1 MFTGIV
7 TDIGEIVAAETRG
20 DVRFV
25 VRTGFDTG
33 TLAIGASVACA
44 GCCLTIVA
52 KTTTTFSV
60 DVSAETLS
68 KTTLGKWRT
77 GTRIN
82 LERAAKIGDE
92 LGGHIVSG
100 HVDGVGDIVSS
111 RDEGDSRR
119 YTIRVPLELSRF
131 IAPKGSVTLD
141 GTSLT
146 VNEAARDTFGVNI
159 IPHTLAVTTWGTL
172 REGDAVNVEIDMLA
186 RYVARLAEFQHT

>member
-82 LERAAKIGDE
+82 LQRPAES
-92 LGGHIVSG
+92 GG
-100 HVDGVGDIVSS
+100 
-111 RDEGDSRR
+111 
-119 YTIRVPLELSRF
+119 
-131 IAPKGSVTLD
+131 
-141 GTSLT
+141 
-146 VNEAARDTFGVNI
+146 
-159 IPHTLAVTTWGTL
+159 
-172 REGDAVNVEIDMLA
+172 
-186 RYVARLAEFQHT
+186 